1 MCVCVQTVGQYGFYS
16 TALTLCEHC
25 SAASNVDR
33 LQSVITLL
41 HGAKIALS
49 VVYEGWIYYS
59 VQLFKGHAAWL
70 SPANLNVL

>member
-25 SAASNVDR
+25 SNVDR

-59 VQLFKGHAAWL
+59 VQLFKVHATWL